1 MESHGDGTVGM
12 YPASPGRQSGERL
25 GGFRLKAVAASGS
38 LAQNQRF
45 ERGAAGPS
53 LPNSLRVSSRA
64 PSSRSAL
71 RAILML
77 KRIKKQISH
86 LDGRIGQGYQVGSGG
101 LAVSYHRVA
110 QPV

>member
-1 MESHGDGTVGM
+1 MGLSACTL
-12 YPASPGRQSGERL
+12 PRL
-25 GGFRLKAVAASGS
+25 GGSRVKTREFSSEGSVPASGS

-53 LPNSLRVSSRA
+53 LPNALRDSSRA
-64 PSSRSAL
+64 LSSRSAL

-77 KRIKKQISH
+77 KRIKNQISH
-86 LDGRIGQGYQVGSGG
+86 LNRRIGQGYQVGSGG